1 MLFQIDQAM
10 VSQLFSMWLA
20 CVGRNG
26 SGRDQQ
32 ISPTIETRRKE
43 YVVVVQDKKKKAC
56 PSDVRHTPVRND
68 VYRETKCDATKECKR
83 AAHLSRGQVR
93 PFVVERREGDDAKEM
108 CSRGVVMGTEFLSV
122 GIPASGLVSSRV
134 VGCVVIPRAP
144 VRKSEQTMT
153 SQPAP
158 VGRRTLPIPPRR
170 LHQLDKDGGV
180 RFHGKLSCPWQ
191 CCAS

>member
-1 MLFQIDQAM
+1 MAVAETSKYPPPLKPEEKN
-10 VSQLFSMWLA
+10 MWLLFK
-20 CVGRNG
+20 
-26 SGRDQQ
+26 
-32 ISPTIETRRKE
+32 TR
-43 YVVVVQDKKKKAC
+43 KKKAC

-68 VYRETKCDATKECKR
+68 VYRETKCDATKECKK

-144 VRKSEQTMT
+144 VRKSEQAMT

-158 VGRRTLPIPPRR
+158 VGRRTLPIRPLR
-170 LHQLDKDGGV
+170 LHQLDKDSGV
-180 RFHGKLSCPWQ
+180 RFLGKLSRSWQ